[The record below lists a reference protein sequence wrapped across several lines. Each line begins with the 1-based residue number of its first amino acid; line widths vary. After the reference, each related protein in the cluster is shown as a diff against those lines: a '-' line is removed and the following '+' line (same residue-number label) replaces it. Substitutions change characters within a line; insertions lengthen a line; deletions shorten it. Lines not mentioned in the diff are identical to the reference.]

1 MTSTN
6 MNCPV
11 SLSCIISA
19 YPHASIK
26 TPELASRISQEYHTL
41 PSAQHNLF
49 QQTLNLFNQFDPTLR
64 SFFIVQLL
72 SQFNNKELSFVSEC
86 IKPLLKFDIIGQLP
100 LHITKTIFT
109 YLDHKSLCQ
118 ASVVCKLW
126 KRISE
131 QNCLWKTLCEQH
143 INKKCTKCGWGLP
156 VLLDV
161 YLKRKRSEWLHQ
173 QQVAQ
178 QQLGHNTNQLTKTPL
193 TCSSPDTDSN
203 SSNWSP
209 RKRIAFQ
216 PTSPQPLSPH
226 NRTNSAPLINNTPA
240 TTKEPEGFWKSIF
253 RERMMIELN
262 WRRGHFQQ
270 FTLKAHTDSV
280 KHLQAC
286 GPRLMTAS
294 SDSTVRLWDL
304 NTNKSL
310 HIVQG
315 DGMEQVTNLQFDDCR
330 LVTTSSDG
338 RVRVWCYRTG
348 FRKLSFPQPAKC
360 LHFLKN
366 LMVTGSATG
375 LVNVYNFTT
384 SQHFTINAHSEPIN
398 KIQLISMDLVLTCS
412 DDGSVKLWD
421 LVTKTCIQEYSGH
434 VGEVTCFQAVVPPN
448 MLDNLR
454 SNILIRKSQPEKP
467 YNANNPFEMS
477 NCTLVTGSSDNTIK
491 VWSLVSGHCIRTIF
505 GHLDGVE
512 CLAVDTLRI
521 VSGSRDWTVKVWDFD
536 TGACM
541 HTLVG
546 PQDAI
551 NCISLADT
559 RIIAGSEDSQVYLWD
574 CQMPPNSTN

>member
-11 SLSCIISA
+11 SLSCIISS

-118 ASVVCKLW
+118 TSVVCKLW

-178 QQLGHNTNQLTKTPL
+178 HQQGRNTNQLTQTPL
-193 TCSSPDTDSN
+193 TCSSPDTESS

-226 NRTNSAPLINNTPA
+226 NRTNSAPLINSTPVTA
-240 TTKEPEGFWKSIF
+240 KEPEGFWKSIF

-304 NTNKSL
+304 NTNKPL

-330 LVTTSSDG
+330 LVT
-338 RVRVWCYRTG
+338 
-348 FRKLSFPQPAKC
+348 
-360 LHFLKN
+360 
-366 LMVTGSATG
+366 
-375 LVNVYNFTT
+375 
-384 SQHFTINAHSEPIN
+384 
-398 KIQLISMDLVLTCS
+398 
-412 DDGSVKLWD
+412 SVKLWD

-467 YNANNPFEMS
+467 YNANNPFEMA